1 MRHIRR
7 IIGLHVTSGLSVRLI
22 SRALSVPPSTVA
34 DYIRRF
40 RAGVLSPS
48 DIRNLNDR
56 QVYAALFPEQG
67 KGHLPGKPLPDFSLI
82 HRELRR
88 KHVTRLLLWE
98 EYREQHPGGYGYT
111 QFCELYRQ
119 WSQKISVSM
128 RQVHRAGEKLFVDY
142 SGLTMEIIDPVTGEI
157 SRAEIL
163 VACLGASGYTYAEA
177 SNSQKKENFLASHRR
192 AFEFFGGVPEVIVP
206 DNLKS
211 AVTDANWYD
220 PDLNESYKDMAEHY
234 GAVILPARPARPK
247 DKAKVELSV
256 KLVQRW
262 ILARLRH
269 RQFFSLAELNAA
281 IRDLLHD
288 LNRRVIKYL
297 GKSRHEL
304 YLELDQPALK
314 PLPRHPY
321 IYRAFKE
328 CRVNID
334 YHIQLEKAFY
344 SVPYQLTGRV
354 VTVRYSETTVEVYHE
369 HTRVAVH
376 RRLYRR
382 GSYSTHKEHMA
393 SAHRAYA
400 EWTPSRIIG
409 WGKSY
414 GPQTGALMEKILQ
427 VKPHPEMGFR
437 SCMGILRQ
445 AKNHDPGEIEAASLR
460 MLELGLCR
468 VKHFKA
474 ILTNKTGNAV
484 ETATVLVPESHHE
497 NVRGQAYYE

>member
-22 SRALSVPPSTVA
+22 SRALNLPHSTVA
-34 DYIRRF
+34 DYIRRYGVGNLDL
-40 RAGVLSPS
+40 AGIADMS
-48 DIRNLNDR
+48 DA
-56 QVYAALFPEQG
+56 QVYAALFPEKA
-67 KGHLPGKPLPDFSLI
+67 KGRLSGQPLPDFALI

-88 KHVTRLLLWE
+88 KHVTRQLLWE
-98 EYREQHPGGYGYT
+98 EYRAQHPEGYGYT

-119 WSQKISVSM
+119 WSRKITVSM

-142 SGLTMEIIDPVTGEI
+142 SGLTMEVIDPGTGEVG
-157 SRAEIL
+157 RAEIL

-177 SNSQKKENFLASHRR
+177 SMSQKKENFLASHVR

-211 AVTDANWYD
+211 AVTNADWYD
-220 PDLNESYKDMAEHY
+220 PDLNESYQDMAGHY
-234 GAVILPARPARPK
+234 GTEILPARPARPK

-281 IRDLLHD
+281 IGELLHG

-304 YLELDQPALK
+304 FLELDQPALL
-314 PLPRHPY
+314 PLPPRPY
-321 IYRAFKE
+321 TYRAFKE

-334 YHIQLEKAFY
+334 YHVQLEKAFY
-344 SVPYQLTGRV
+344 SVPYQLAGRV
-354 VTVRYSETTVEVYHE
+354 VTARYSETTVDIYHE
-369 HTRVAVH
+369 HARVALH

-382 GSYSTHKEHMA
+382 GSYATHKEHMA

-409 WGKSY
+409 WGQSY
-414 GPQTGALMEKILQ
+414 GPHTGALMAMIL
-427 VKPHPEMGFR
+427 KTRPHPEMGFR

-445 AKNHDPGEIEAASLR
+445 AKNHDPAQIEAAALR
-460 MLELGLCR
+460 MLDLGLCR
-468 VKHFKA
+468 VKQFTA
-474 ILTNKTGNAV
+474 ILGNKV
-484 ETATVLVPESHHE
+484 YDTAEPATALVPDSHHE

>member
-22 SRALSVPPSTVA
+22 SRALNVPPSTVA
-34 DYIRRF
+34 DYIQRYQ
-40 RAGVLSPS
+40 AGGLSPS
-48 DIRNLNDR
+48 DIQTLNDR
-56 QVYAALFPEQG
+56 QVYAALFPEQA
-67 KGHLPGKPLPDFSLI
+67 KGRLSGQSLPDFALI
-82 HRELRR
+82 NRELRR

-98 EYREQHPGGYGYT
+98 EYREQHPEGYGYT

-119 WSQKISVSM
+119 WSRKISVSM
-128 RQVHRAGEKLFVDY
+128 RQLHRAGEKLFVDY
-142 SGLTMEIIDPVTGEI
+142 SGLTMELIDPETGEV

-177 SNSQKKENFLASHRR
+177 STSQKKENFLASHRR
-192 AFEFFGGVPEVIVP
+192 AFEFFGGVTEVLVP

-211 AVTDANWYD
+211 AVTKADWYD
-220 PDLNESYKDMAEHY
+220 PDLNESYQDMAEHY
-234 GAVILPARPARPK
+234 GAVILPARPAKPK

-281 IRDLLHD
+281 IRELLDD
-288 LNRRVIKYL
+288 LNRRTIKYL
-297 GKSRHEL
+297 GKSRYEL
-304 YLELDQPALK
+304 YLELDQPALQ
-314 PLPRHPY
+314 PLPERPY

-344 SVPYQLTGRV
+344 SVPYQLTGQV
-354 VTVRYSETTVEVYHE
+354 VTVRYSEATVEVYHE

-376 RRLYRR
+376 RRLYRQ

-409 WGKSY
+409 
-414 GPQTGALMEKILQ
+414 
-427 VKPHPEMGFR
+427 
-437 SCMGILRQ
+437 
-445 AKNHDPGEIEAASLR
+445 
-460 MLELGLCR
+460 
-468 VKHFKA
+468 
-474 ILTNKTGNAV
+474 
-484 ETATVLVPESHHE
+484 
-497 NVRGQAYYE
+497 

>member
-22 SRALSVPPSTVA
+22 SRALNVPPSTVA
-34 DYIRRF
+34 DYIRRYK
-40 RAGVLSPS
+40 AGELTLVE
-48 DIRNLNDR
+48 IKNLNDR
-56 QVYAALFPEQG
+56 QVYAALFPE
-67 KGHLPGKPLPDFSLI
+67 KAKRPSPS
-82 HRELRR
+82 
-88 KHVTRLLLWE
+88 
-98 EYREQHPGGYGYT
+98 
-111 QFCELYRQ
+111 
-119 WSQKISVSM
+119 
-128 RQVHRAGEKLFVDY
+128 
-142 SGLTMEIIDPVTGEI
+142 
-157 SRAEIL
+157 
-163 VACLGASGYTYAEA
+163 
-177 SNSQKKENFLASHRR
+177 
-192 AFEFFGGVPEVIVP
+192 
-206 DNLKS
+206 
-211 AVTDANWYD
+211 
-220 PDLNESYKDMAEHY
+220 
-234 GAVILPARPARPK
+234 RPARPK

-281 IRDLLHD
+281 IRELLHD

-297 GKSRHEL
+297 GKSRYEL

-314 PLPRHPY
+314 PLSTHIY
-321 IYRAFKE
+321 TYRAFKE

-344 SVPYQLTGRV
+344 SVPYQLAGRV
-354 VTVRYSETTVEVYHE
+354 VTARYSEATVEIYHE
-369 HTRVAVH
+369 HARVAVH
-376 RRLYRR
+376 RRLYRQGR
-382 GSYSTHKEHMA
+382 YSTHKEHMA

-414 GPQTGALMEKILQ
+414 GPHTGALMEKILQ

-445 AKNHDPGEIEAASLR
+445 AKNHDPARIEAVSKR
-460 MLELGLCR
+460 MLELGLYR

-474 ILTNKTGNAV
+474 ILSNKVYDTA
-484 ETATVLVPESHHE
+484 EIATVLVPDSHHE
-497 NVRGQAYYE
+497 NVRGQAYYQ